1 MLKNNKLKALYMAM
15 FVSGAI
21 GLESCMIISV
31 YDCDT
36 MAGAA
41 FTSFC
46 LMINA
51 FVCMSVDYLWGRGD
65 IKCLTS

>member
-1 MLKNNKLKALYMAM
+1 MLKNNKLKVLYRAM
-15 FVSGAI
+15 FVLGAI

-36 MAGAA
+36 MAGVA

-51 FVCMSVDYLWGRGD
+51 LVCMSVDYL
-65 IKCLTS
+65 

>member
-1 MLKNNKLKALYMAM
+1 MLKRERLMRLCRIM
-15 FVSGAI
+15 FVVGAV

-36 MAGAA
+36 MAGVA

-51 FVCMSVDYLWGRGD
+51 LVCMSVDYL
-65 IKCLTS
+65 